1 MSLGSPL
8 KVSSTDRISDLS
20 KLLRS
25 MGPRLN
31 DGVYVFLS
39 LPPSTNIGELD
50 PIATFRED
58 ESLSVIVEER
68 RAQAAGLPILF
79 RAAWITLTVN
89 SDLSAVGL
97 TAALSGALADKG
109 IGCNIIAAANHDHL
123 FVPVELA
130 GSAMA
135 ALEELQSGGLWSV

>member
-1 MSLGSPL
+1 
-8 KVSSTDRISDLS
+8 
-20 KLLRS
+20 

-50 PIATFRED
+50 PIATFREA
-58 ESLSVIVEER
+58 ESLSVIVEES
-68 RAQAAGLPILF
+68 RAQAAGLTILF

>member
-1 MSLGSPL
+1 
-8 KVSSTDRISDLS
+8 
-20 KLLRS
+20 